1 MVEINLIK
9 IEDGVVKIE
18 CIPERNLNEK
28 FILEL
33 DPDRKSVV

>member
-18 CIPERNLNEK
+18 CIPEINLNEK
-28 FILEL
+28 FVTVI
-33 DPDRKSVV
+33 